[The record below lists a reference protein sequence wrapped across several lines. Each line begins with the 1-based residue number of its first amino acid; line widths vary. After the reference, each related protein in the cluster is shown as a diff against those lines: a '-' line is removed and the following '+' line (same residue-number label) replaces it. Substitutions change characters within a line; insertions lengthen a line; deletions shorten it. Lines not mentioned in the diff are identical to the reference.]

1 MTAKYCKVLAS
12 AKIVA
17 EHPDHPTNL
26 FNFCT
31 LDSACSASWARMLW
45 RSARI
50 RPRSRATETAT
61 RREFPAVK
69 TDRVA
74 QSLTTHHTLVKFGS
88 ANISIGMV
96 LSTHQGIQWRLFA
109 KRALGRIGSTGPM
122 RSCTTNK
129 ERCLRQCGP
138 TAVSDRHAC
147 SLLSSIHKPAA
158 PNS

>member
-1 MTAKYCKVLAS
+1 MSKTYICVCIGRTRSLASEETPPLRHIILSVFRSFVTAKYCKILAN

-26 FNFCT
+26 FKFST

-50 RPRSRATETAT
+50 RPRSRATATAT
-61 RREFPAVK
+61 RRESPAVK

-88 ANISIGMV
+88 ANISIGIV
-96 LSTHQGIQWRLFA
+96 LITHQGIQWRLFA
-109 KRALGRIGSTGPM
+109 KGALGRIGS
-122 RSCTTNK
+122 
-129 ERCLRQCGP
+129 Q
-138 TAVSDRHAC
+138 AQ
-147 SLLSSIHKPAA
+147 
-158 PNS
+158 